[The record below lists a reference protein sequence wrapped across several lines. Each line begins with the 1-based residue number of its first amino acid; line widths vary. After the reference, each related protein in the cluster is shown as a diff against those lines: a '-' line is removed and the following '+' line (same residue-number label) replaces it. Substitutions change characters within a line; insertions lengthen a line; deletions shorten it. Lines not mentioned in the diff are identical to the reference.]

1 MKIRSKR
8 LQEIRRIIRS
18 SRINSQ
24 EELLLKLGKRGYQYT
39 QATLSRDLKFLK
51 VGKKLDEKGNGYYFL
66 PDEPIL
72 EKTDGAADKN
82 FQPEFKSIEFS
93 KNLAVLRTSPG
104 FASGIAYAIDS
115 LHAYEILGTIAGDDT
130 ILLITRDGA
139 KKSDVLS
146 KLAFIIPGIEEKKY
160 SFQQG

>member
-1 MKIRSKR
+1 M
-8 LQEIRRIIRS
+8 
-18 SRINSQ
+18 
-24 EELLLKLGKRGYQYT
+24 LKLGKRGYQYT

-72 EKTDGAADKN
+72 EKADGGSDKT

-139 KKSDVLS
+139 KKSDILS